1 MSYAE
6 LQVTSNF
13 SFLRGASHPGEL
25 VEQAAAYHYSAIAI
39 TDWNT
44 LAGVVRA
51 HVTAKEKGIK
61 FITACRLDLLDGASL
76 LAYPT
81 GKEAYGR
88 LCSLL
93 TKGNFRTE
101 KGKCDLYK
109 TDVFDAGKG
118 MKFIVISP
126 SSLNQDLDFD
136 PDFKKILG
144 EYHEVF
150 GKDLY
155 IAAARSYQGDDHKRI
170 FRLSQLAN
178 DFGIPLIAT
187 NDVHY
192 HHPARRQLQDVL
204 TCVREKCTIHNA
216 GFLLHKNSERYLK
229 PIDEMLRLFKH
240 YPAAI

>member
-25 VEQAAAYHYSAIAI
+25 IEQAAAYHYSAIAI
-39 TDWNT
+39 ADRNT

-51 HVTAKEKGIK
+51 HVAAKAKGIK
-61 FITACRLDLLDGASL
+61 FITACCLDLLDAPSL

-81 GKEAYGR
+81 DKTAYGQ

-109 TDVFDAGKG
+109 ADVFEVRKG
-118 MKFIVISP
+118 IKFIVIPPPLLS
-126 SSLNQDLDFD
+126 QDLDFD
-136 PDFKKILG
+136 PAFRKTLE

-155 IAAARSYQGDDHKRI
+155 MAAARSYQGDDHKR
-170 FRLSQLAN
+170 
-178 DFGIPLIAT
+178 
-187 NDVHY
+187 
-192 HHPARRQLQDVL
+192 
-204 TCVREKCTIHNA
+204 
-216 GFLLHKNSERYLK
+216 
-229 PIDEMLRLFKH
+229 LF
-240 YPAAI
+240 